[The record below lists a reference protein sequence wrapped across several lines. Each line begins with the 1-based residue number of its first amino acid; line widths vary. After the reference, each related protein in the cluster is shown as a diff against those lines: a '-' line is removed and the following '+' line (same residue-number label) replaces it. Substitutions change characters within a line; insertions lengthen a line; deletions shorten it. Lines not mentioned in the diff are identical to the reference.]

1 MSSFSTG
8 NKGTAPASP
17 VKGLRFAPI
26 RCADCAL
33 DCLRLVRWENRA
45 VEKQKSVMAFYRNFG
60 A

>member
-8 NKGTAPASP
+8 NRNTAPASP

-26 RCADCAL
+26 RYADFTL
-33 DCLRLVRWENRA
+33 DCLRLKRWIKRA
-45 VEKQKSVMAFYRNFG
+45 VEKEKSVMAIYRNFG